1 MLTFSAFSF
10 LIYLSDDFEGGA
22 TTFFRPTQTPAAGT
36 PVHSAMAEADTGT
49 TARNVSQFQV
59 SRRGLTWS
67 AGAGRLALY
76 EIAARVRCSAGD
88 CLVFPHGN
96 GDGLPTQR
104 RKKADADAAN
114 SVDIYPN
121 PLHEGS
127 VVRGRAD
134 GAETE
139 PKFLI
144 RSDVMYDV
152 S

>member
-1 MLTFSAFSF
+1 MVATPLDTTMP
-10 LIYLSDDFEGGA
+10 IRRLSPHQVHF
-22 TTFFRPTQTPAAGT
+22 TT
-36 PVHSAMAEADTGT
+36 
-49 TARNVSQFQV
+49 
-59 SRRGLTWS
+59 